1 MKRRKFDVCVPGV
14 AQREPKASGA
24 LQTRDRYGLWRSRIS
39 GAPLHFVPRCSA
51 SGTRDMKRREFI
63 LALGGAAAVWPLA
76 ARAQQPAM
84 PVIGFLNQES
94 AELTALMV
102 AGFRKGLSETGFVE
116 NQNVA
121 IEYRWAEGRY
131 ERLTQLAADLVNRK
145 VAVIAAA
152 YFPATLAAKAAT
164 STIPIVF
171 ISGVDPIAAGLVTSL
186 NRPGGNLTG
195 VSNFSTSLTAKR
207 LELLHQVVPRADT
220 IAVLVNSTSPAAQTI
235 HAEARSAAQAL
246 GLRVHVLGA
255 STEDEIDAAF
265 AAVPQRGAGGLLV
278 AGDAY
283 FNSRRAQLIALAAR
297 YRIPANYDR
306 KEIAID
312 GGLMS
317 YGMNNVDLYRQ
328 FGIYTGQI
336 LKGAK
341 PADFPVQQPT
351 KVELVVNL
359 KTARSLGLELPTS
372 VLLSADEVIE

>member
-1 MKRRKFDVCVPGV
+1 MKRR
-14 AQREPKASGA
+14 Q
-24 LQTRDRYGLWRSRIS
+24 
-39 GAPLHFVPRCSA
+39 
-51 SGTRDMKRREFI
+51 FI
-63 LALGGAAAVWPLA
+63 TLLGGAAAWPLA
-76 ARAQQPAM
+76 ARAQQGAM

-94 AELTALMV
+94 AELTAHVL
-102 AGFRKGLSETGFVE
+102 AAFRKGLSETGFVE
-116 NQNVA
+116 NQNVG
-121 IEYRWAEGRY
+121 IEYRWADGRY
-131 ERLTQLAADLVNRK
+131 ERLPQLAADLVNRK

-152 YFPATLAAKAAT
+152 YFPAALAVKAAT

-171 ISGVDPIAAGLVTSL
+171 ISGVDPIAAGLVASL

-195 VSNFSTSLTAKR
+195 VSNYNTSLTAKR

-220 IAVLVNSTSPAAQTI
+220 IAVLVNSTSPAGQTI
-235 HAEARSAAQAL
+235 ETEARSAAQAL
-246 GLRVHVLGA
+246 GLRLDVLGA
-255 STEDEIDAAF
+255 STEGEIDAAF
-265 AAVPQRGAGGLLV
+265 AAAAQRGAGGLLV

-283 FNSRRAQLIALAAR
+283 FNRRRAQLIALATR

-306 KEIAID
+306 KEFAID

-359 KTARSLGLELPTS
+359 KTAKSLGLELPTA

>member
-1 MKRRKFDVCVPGV
+1 MTAHV
-14 AQREPKASGA
+14 
-24 LQTRDRYGLWRSRIS
+24 
-39 GAPLHFVPRCSA
+39 
-51 SGTRDMKRREFI
+51 
-63 LALGGAAAVWPLA
+63 LA
-76 ARAQQPAM
+76 A
-84 PVIGFLNQES
+84 
-94 AELTALMV
+94 
-102 AGFRKGLSETGFVE
+102 FRKGLSETGFVE
-116 NQNVA
+116 NQNVG
-121 IEYRWAEGRY
+121 IEYRWADGRY
-131 ERLTQLAADLVNRK
+131 ERLPQLAADLVNRK

-152 YFPATLAAKAAT
+152 YFPAALAVKAAT

-171 ISGVDPIAAGLVTSL
+171 ISGVDPIAAGLVASL

-195 VSNFSTSLTAKR
+195 VSNYNTSLTAKR

-220 IAVLVNSTSPAAQTI
+220 IAVLVNSTSPAGQTI
-235 HAEARSAAQAL
+235 ETEARSAAQAL
-246 GLRVHVLGA
+246 GLRLDVLGA
-255 STEDEIDAAF
+255 STEGEIDAAF
-265 AAVPQRGAGGLLV
+265 AAAAQRGAGGLLV

-328 FGIYTGQI
+328 VGIYTGQI

-359 KTARSLGLELPTS
+359 NTARSLGLELPTA